1 VGIEAVLPEDLSD
14 VPAEVFDDIS
24 AVEDKPENIVSLID
38 TAAVLIPLS
47 VSDVDAVLDDA
58 AVVQLPPNVQ
68 IHLKSFVTPCFLR
81 NFQSAS
87 KVDTV
92 FDVYSYYSLKAS
104 TRES

>member
-1 VGIEAVLPEDLSD
+1 MGIEAVLPEDLSD

-58 AVVQLPPNVQ
+58 AVVQLPPNVE
-68 IHLKSFVTPCFLR
+68 IILGFHINILFFILTLASLLSPC
-81 NFQSAS
+81 
-87 KVDTV
+87 
-92 FDVYSYYSLKAS
+92 YY
-104 TRES
+104 